1 MSLSRRAFVQTLGV
15 GAAGALSSSWI
26 GARGREAWI
35 WSGLEGEAWAADAA
49 NKIIL
54 SSNENPMGA
63 GDFVLK
69 AVRAAIGP
77 EGRTPGRYPGND
89 ENLIDAIAK
98 KFGVKKESVLLGA
111 GSTQVLRTATHVFTS
126 KEKPL
131 VGSMPTYEECA
142 GYAAL
147 IGSSVRGVPL
157 DANLGMDLDA
167 TLSACKGAG
176 LLFYC
181 NPNNP
186 TATLVPPATSLDF
199 LNRLL
204 KSTTDT
210 YVLVDEAYFDYV
222 TVPGHQTM
230 VPLALENPRII
241 VARTFSK
248 AYGMAGLR
256 MGYGIAHPDTIKK
269 MSEWDAG
276 GGAGGGLSVLS
287 IAAGLA
293 ALEQDPANI
302 ARERDRN
309 KAARDFARDFFHKL
323 GYKDTESQ
331 TNFLFVDVRRPI
343 QNFQAGCKENG
354 VLVARPFPPLLTHA
368 RISIGTLKEMK
379 KATEVFKKVLAEP
392 IAVAA

>member
-1 MSLSRRAFVQTLGV
+1 MSLSRRAFVQTLGM
-15 GAAGALSSSWI
+15 GAAGALGSSFI

-35 WSGLEGEAWAADAA
+35 WSGLEGEAWAAEAA

-54 SSNENPMGA
+54 ASNENPMGP
-63 GDFVLK
+63 GEVVLK

-77 EGRTPGRYPGND
+77 EGRGPGRYPGNED
-89 ENLIDAIAK
+89 DLIDAIAK
-98 KFGVKKESVLLGA
+98 KFSVKRENVLLGA
-111 GSTQVLRTATHVFTS
+111 GSSQVLRTATHVFTS

-131 VGSMPTYEECA
+131 VGSMPTYEECS

-147 IGSSVRGVPL
+147 IGSPIRGVPL
-157 DANLGMDLDA
+157 DTHLSMDLDA
-167 TLSACKGAG
+167 TLSACKSAG
-176 LLFYC
+176 MLFYC

-186 TATLVPPATSLDF
+186 TATLVPAATTLDF

-210 YVLVDEAYFDYV
+210 HVLVDEAYFDYV
-222 TVPGHQTM
+222 TAPDHQTLI
-230 VPLALENPRII
+230 PLALDNPRVI

-256 MGYGIAHPDTIKK
+256 VGYGIAHADTIKK
-269 MSEWDAG
+269 MAEWDSG
-276 GGAGGGLSVLS
+276 GGPGGGISILS
-287 IAAGLA
+287 IAAAIA
-293 ALEQDPANI
+293 AIQQDPSRI
-302 ARERDRN
+302 AKERERN
-309 KAARDFARDFFHKL
+309 KAARDFTREFFRKA

-343 QNFQAGCKENG
+343 QDFQAACKQNG
-354 VLVARPFPPLLTHA
+354 VLVARPFPPLLTYA
-368 RISIGTLKEMK
+368 RISIGTLEEMK

-392 IAVAA
+392 VAVAA